1 MQNKELKVNKRKFN
15 IVDMVALIIIMVVC
29 IALAMII
36 DPLDVIKKVSPNNEI
51 TLSYVVEFNNLNTK
65 DNYNIVVGQ
74 SAVESLD
81 DKQIGEVI
89 SVKKRNSQKWTVS
102 DYNDKMELY
111 VDYTQDTIFV
121 TIEVKCNYKEGD
133 GYYLNG
139 RQITVGKSMDIIF
152 SDTNTTLN
160 GRCISIQEIK

>member
-111 VDYTQDTIFV
+111 IDYTQDTIFV

-139 RQITVGKSMDIIF
+139 KQITVGKSMDIIF